1 MRTVIQPCRNHPGL
15 CAAAILAWLSGTAG
29 AAPIFTEY
37 FDDVTLDPLLTNRN
51 STPISGGQ
59 ATLNGANTTA
69 QGLTYSLSSYLDANR
84 QFTTSWVAEMK
95 LGTGAIQA
103 LNTGNA
109 DTLFTL
115 AGGITLR
122 ASWPYSPTLDL
133 TTVINDGGVGFDG
146 YDSTSI
152 SGGID
157 ALTVGDHL
165 ALVYTRDT
173 LPENDTLV
181 YYRNGAQVAS
191 LSGRFDMPVGDG
203 GYTTTGGFGLEVNL
217 YAPISRGFEVPL
229 DAVAFSTFTGSFS
242 PSGGFALIPEPG
254 AALLG
259 GLGLLALLR
268 RRR

>member
-1 MRTVIQPCRNHPGL
+1 MKMKKTTTTQPLSLLACGL
-15 CAAAILAWLSGTAG
+15 LLATGTAQ
-29 AAPIFTEY
+29 ATTIFAEH

-51 STPISGGQ
+51 STPISVGQ
-59 ATLNGANTTA
+59 ATLNGANGNNTA
-69 QGLTYSLSSYLDANR
+69 QGFTYSLSSYLDANR

-103 LNTGNA
+103 INTGNA
-109 DTLFTL
+109 DTLFSL
-115 AGGITLR
+115 AGGVNLR
-122 ASWPYSPTLDL
+122 ASWPYSSTLDL

-146 YDSTSI
+146 YDSTPI

-157 ALTVGDHL
+157 ALTAGDHL
-165 ALVYTRDT
+165 ALVYTRAT
-173 LPENDTLV
+173 LPADDTLV

-191 LSGRFDMPVGDG
+191 LSGRFDMPAGDS
-203 GYTTTGGFGLEVNL
+203 GYTTTGGFGLEVNS
-217 YAPISRGFEVPL
+217 AVPISRGFQVPL

-242 PSGGFALIPEPG
+242 PSGGFAIPEPG

-259 GLGLLALLR
+259 GLGLLTLLR

>member
-1 MRTVIQPCRNHPGL
+1 MKMNKTTTTTHPL
-15 CAAAILAWLSGTAG
+15 SLLAAAILLLATGTAQ
-29 AAPIFTEY
+29 ATTIFAEY
-37 FDDVTLDPLLTNRN
+37 FDGTLNPLLTNRN

-59 ATLNGANTTA
+59 ATLNGANATTTA
-69 QGLTYSLSSYLDANR
+69 QGFTYSLSSYLDTNR
-84 QFTTSWVAEMK
+84 QFTTSWVAETK

-103 LNTGNA
+103 INTGNA
-109 DTLFTL
+109 DALFAL
-115 AGGITLR
+115 AGLIALR
-122 ASWPYSPTLDL
+122 APWPYASDFELNTC
-133 TTVINDGGVGFDG
+133 INDGNFI
-146 YDSTSI
+146 STPI
-152 SGGID
+152 SGGITS
-157 ALTVGDHL
+157 LTVGDHL

-173 LPENDTLV
+173 VPANDTLV

-191 LSGRFDMPVGDG
+191 LSGRFDMPAGDG

-217 YAPISRGFEVPL
+217 YAPISRGFDVPL

-254 AALLG
+254 TALLG